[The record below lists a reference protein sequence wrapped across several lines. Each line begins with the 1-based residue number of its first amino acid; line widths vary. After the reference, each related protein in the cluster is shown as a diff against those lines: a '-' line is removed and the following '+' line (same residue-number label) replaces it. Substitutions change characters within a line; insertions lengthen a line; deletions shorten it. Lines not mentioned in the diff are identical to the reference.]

1 MDRETEKRENELKS
15 FLKFADR
22 IALQAGRFALQ
33 IDRGSVRSG
42 NALLNQPDILCTE
55 SGGSPVGF
63 ELSRLTDPL
72 LARMV
77 NRPVDGEYARLG
89 GHSITSLREK
99 LGKSY
104 SVPRVE
110 LLLYR
115 ENIGTPDNVLIPQVK
130 IYCHQCKNYE
140 RIWFMSNNT
149 IEVLYKRS

>member
-1 MDRETEKRENELKS
+1 MNRETEKRENELKS

-22 IALQAGRFALQ
+22 IALQ

-42 NALLNQPDILCTE
+42 DALLNQPDILCTE
-55 SGGSPVGF
+55 SEGSLVGF

-110 LLLYR
+110 LLLR
-115 ENIGTPDNVLIPQVK
+115 P
-130 IYCHQCKNYE
+130 
-140 RIWFMSNNT
+140 R
-149 IEVLYKRS
+149 